1 MVKLET
7 FFEFDNSEI
16 SHRISN
22 IPNNEDVDVYE
33 QGFFIQSNL
42 FSYYDANLGVVT
54 FSKLDRKGVNAFE
67 SEGVDGDIFLHFKND
82 PILLEN
88 ELNKMKIPKENL
100 ERVKNVLLG
109 RKMSIPYGYSLL
121 NNSNNNIDNSLVIY
135 SSIISTSGILN
146 EATLINQ
153 IVTIKIWLNN
163 NKTIANLSFDI
174 N

>member
-1 MVKLET
+1 MVKIET
-7 FFEFDNSEI
+7 FFEFDNNEI

-33 QGFFIQSNL
+33 QGFFIQSEL
-42 FSYYDANLGVVT
+42 FSNNDSRLGVVT
-54 FSKLDRKGVNAFE
+54 FSKLDRTGDSAFE

-88 ELNKMKIPKENL
+88 ELNKIKIPKENL

-121 NNSNNNIDNSLVIY
+121 SNSNNNIDNCLIVY

-146 EATLINQ
+146 EATLLNQ

-174 N
+174 I